1 MKNETIGKIL
11 ILITG
16 LLILGWFVNI
26 YKFFQCDFDTPL
38 KEEVIRGVGIF
49 VPPVGG
55 VIGYVNIEDEE

>member
-1 MKNETIGKIL
+1 MKDTTIGKL
-11 ILITG
+11 FILITIV
-16 LLILGWFVNI
+16 LMLGWFVNI
-26 YKFFQCDFDTPL
+26 IRFFQCDFDTPL

>member
-38 KEEVIRGVGIF
+38 KEEVIRAAGIF

-55 VIGYVNIEDEE
+55 ILGYVDIDDEE

>member
-1 MKNETIGKIL
+1 MKDTTIGKLL
-11 ILITG
+11 ILITIV
-16 LLILGWFVNI
+16 LMLGWFVNI
-26 YKFFQCDFDTPL
+26 IRFFQCDFDIPL